1 MLNHQ
6 ERTALLDI
14 HHRLGAPAPWWVW
27 AFAATALRGPRQRAH
42 EMGFHVVAVMVWTA
56 MSVLM
61 VVADAAGPAMFFAA
75 LAGLSVWLIRRLR
88 RPARTDPAT
97 GTATSRDP
105 GDAASGRAPA

>member
-14 HHRLGAPAPWWVW
+14 EHRLVADDPSWVR
-27 AFAATALRGPRQRAH
+27 AFDATAQRVARQRAH

-61 VVADAAGPAMFFAA
+61 VVADAAGPAMFFAT